1 MDKVDRLSDSEVV
14 KKRIK
19 LEDYEVKKMEISTIS
34 NNTHVAEF
42 NDLDESIEELLKN
55 YKPVLERYFTAMYC
69 IGFND
74 KPIDHQVVLFH
85 SNKICL
91 LTIAPSH
98 PVMKFKKTILKINC
112 DVGNLNRLDNKVSG
126 KGKKGGQKLLPNTV
140 LCVIEACDGTKYNFY
155 STIKGKLLEMN
166 DSLQENPN
174 RLLGYTNTKGH
185 IAVVLSDLSAVNFCK
200 QNMLTECEY
209 QNKIVKEN
217 T

>member
-1 MDKVDRLSDSEVV
+1 MNKLERLSDSDVL

-19 LEDYEVKKMEISTIS
+19 LEEKHEVKKMEISTIS
-34 NNTHVAEF
+34 NVTESNELH
-42 NDLDESIEELLKN
+42 ESIEELLKN

-69 IGFND
+69 IGFD
-74 KPIDHQVVLFH
+74 DTPIDHQVVLFH

-98 PVMKFKKTILKINC
+98 PVLKFKKTILKINC

-126 KGKKGGQKLLPNTV
+126 KSKKGGQKLLPNTV
-140 LCVIEACDGTKYNFY
+140 LCVIEASDGTKYNFY

-174 RLLGYTNTKGH
+174 KLIGFTNSKGH
-185 IAVVLSDLSAVNFCK
+185 IAVVLSDLSSVNFCK
-200 QNMLTECEY
+200 QNMLTVCEY
-209 QNKIVKEN
+209 QNKIVE
-217 T
+217 